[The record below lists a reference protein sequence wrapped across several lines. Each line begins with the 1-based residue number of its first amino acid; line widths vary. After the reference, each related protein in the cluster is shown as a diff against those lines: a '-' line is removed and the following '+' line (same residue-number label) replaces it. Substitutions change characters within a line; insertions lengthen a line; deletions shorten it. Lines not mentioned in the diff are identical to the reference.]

1 MNEKTLTNSI
11 WHLKR
16 DERMLQDSHRIYPVC
31 DEICLVSL
39 QSSWHSIVQI
49 SGSSWTVC
57 STFSPHT
64 HFFQNVGPNQAIRN
78 WTNIRTTH
86 ELYERDFKIAFQ
98 NRYRLITWFRISLRN
113 QQSSRRKKLYLF
125 SHNKG
130 MVRLKIYNTRKLAS
144 NKKWIVKVAWSME
157 PLWLEKDFSGNKD
170 LIDKFRCFPGY
181 FDGKHRKLSMKS
193 EIISNTS
200 QWGILFLKKSR
211 R

>member
-1 MNEKTLTNSI
+1 
-11 WHLKR
+11 
-16 DERMLQDSHRIYPVC
+16 MLQDSHRIYPVC

-144 NKKWIVKVAWSME
+144 NKKWIVKVAWNRSDLKRISRETRIWLTNFGVFLVILME
-157 PLWLEKDFSGNKD
+157 NTENCRWNLKSSPIHPNEESFFWKSQGVN
-170 LIDKFRCFPGY
+170 
-181 FDGKHRKLSMKS
+181 FDADTEVPPYLSERM
-193 EIISNTS
+193 
-200 QWGILFLKKSR
+200 
-211 R
+211 